1 MSAMQNRFG
10 TKEFNS
16 DRWFRKFR
24 KVDPSEKEKMFK
36 ELLADSADCLG
47 TEELTL
53 LATNKSLAKIA
64 KLVKMDSRRFSQ
76 KLSRKDK

>member
-1 MSAMQNRFG
+1 MTAMQNRFG

-47 TEELTL
+47 TDELTL
-53 LATNKSLAKIA
+53 LATNKSLAKTA
-64 KLVKMDSRRFSQ
+64 KL
-76 KLSRKDK
+76 LLLEKDK